1 MVQLIDN
8 GFIRLFALWMII
20 TVKHCSSAIHAPGC
34 WFSNAIRM
42 FLGKYITDVHWFV
55 VVQCYTWRFMSYTS
69 SIICCC
75 NGLSLP
81 NLAWL
86 SARSGCC
93 FSSYLH
99 LTLTVFHQLIIPLRY
114 LTIKFGISLFSPY
127 SASSA
132 PSLQGPSLHSI
143 PIWWCSSIIIILS
156 SGNYFGCSG
165 IIMVGFWVLRWLF
178 LHFQFSVRVVCLWS
192 RQYSIL
198 DLIHSSIDIYFT
210 IISSSLLAFNIIFID
225 LQIVSSIVGV

>member
-1 MVQLIDN
+1 MLHVTFYVLHFVHHLLLQWFIASKLSMVVRS
-8 GFIRLFALWMII
+8 FRLL
-20 TVKHCSSAIHAPGC
+20 
-34 WFSNAIRM
+34 
-42 FLGKYITDVHWFV
+42 
-55 VVQCYTWRFMSYTS
+55 
-69 SIICCC
+69 
-75 NGLSLP
+75 
-81 NLAWL
+81 
-86 SARSGCC
+86 

-114 LTIKFGISLFSPY
+114 LTIKIRNQSLFPLLCIVR
-127 SASSA
+127 AVSSKVH
-132 PSLQGPSLHSI
+132 LLHPI
-143 PIWWCSSIIIILS
+143 PIWWYSSIIIILS
-156 SGNYFGCSG
+156 SGNYYFGCSG
-165 IIMVGFWVLRWLF
+165 IIMVGLAALWWLF